1 MIVLLTLSI
10 LFFLMGLF
18 LSIFLFLH
26 RDCSANSLETDICKN
41 PQFALLIP
49 ARDESNVI
57 DGLLQ
62 SILNQTRSVIMDD
75 VFVIVESKND
85 PTISICKKYGAS
97 VIVRK
102 RLELRSKGY
111 ALMEAIEYLD
121 QKKKYYDAYFILDAD
136 NVLDDHYLEEMEQDY
151 FKGYGIST
159 GYRAIKN
166 GTSVLSSS
174 AGLTYAFINEW
185 FNQVAIRH
193 NKSLM
198 LSGTGFYIHGKY
210 IREWGTYP
218 FHSLTEDVEL
228 SHYATLRGIRMNYN
242 DKALFYDEQ
251 PTKMHQSVVQRK
263 RWIFGYFQ
271 NYFRFFPKYRRK
283 VHQNPR
289 NKGAMYSMMYGI
301 LEVIFFLLGLFFFLI
316 YLLGQAIFLRSIFYF
331 WVFVF
336 CLFLFYFG
344 LSFITLIMIH
354 QEKEKLNID
363 SKLYFRVVL
372 FHPLFLIS
380 YVSVFFKT
388 VIDRKVGWD
397 VIRHGNS

>member
-121 QKKKYYDAYFILDAD
+121 QKKKRDKKQKKKHHDP
-136 NVLDDHYLEEMEQDY
+136 
-151 FKGYGIST
+151 
-159 GYRAIKN
+159 N
-166 GTSVLSSS
+166 GVTSFTSV
-174 AGLTYAFINEW
+174 Y
-185 FNQVAIRH
+185 
-193 NKSLM
+193 
-198 LSGTGFYIHGKY
+198 
-210 IREWGTYP
+210 
-218 FHSLTEDVEL
+218 
-228 SHYATLRGIRMNYN
+228 
-242 DKALFYDEQ
+242 
-251 PTKMHQSVVQRK
+251 
-263 RWIFGYFQ
+263 
-271 NYFRFFPKYRRK
+271 
-283 VHQNPR
+283 
-289 NKGAMYSMMYGI
+289 MYTCMCI
-301 LEVIFFLLGLFFFLI
+301 
-316 YLLGQAIFLRSIFYF
+316 
-331 WVFVF
+331 
-336 CLFLFYFG
+336 C
-344 LSFITLIMIH
+344 
-354 QEKEKLNID
+354 
-363 SKLYFRVVL
+363 VL
-372 FHPLFLIS
+372 C
-380 YVSVFFKT
+380 VCVCA
-388 VIDRKVGWD
+388 
-397 VIRHGNS
+397 